1 MTRGRMLLFCLVG
14 LALVAGLGAATWWW
28 YLQHRVAPPPNVA
41 LCGTSVSTDIL
52 GVSGGHLV
60 VERPKP
66 GLYFGTVRTPGSAE
80 QITYLIVFRYGPG
93 GWDNVSQRIHS
104 HAQASGK
111 TGKTADA
118 IALGGQRIEAEYQI
132 ELNEGRTGVATESL
146 SIGGER
152 MDLSAGRVFLI
163 DLTAETP
170 VFRQKIVELPAIT
183 TRLDKSADLLRFA
196 EAIRTSLDAG
206 DEEIK
211 RFLGGQR

>member
-1 MTRGRMLLFCLVG
+1 MNRGRVFLYCLVG
-14 LALVAGLGAATWWW
+14 LSLISALGAATFWW
-28 YLQHRVAPPPNVA
+28 YKKHLPAPPPNVA

-66 GLYFGTVRTPGSAE
+66 GLYFGTVRKPGTPE
-80 QITYLIVFRYGPG
+80 QITYLCVFRYGPG

-104 HAQASGK
+104 HSQASGN

-118 IALGGQRIEAEYQI
+118 IGLGGQRIEAEYQI
-132 ELNEGRTGVATESL
+132 ELNNAHTAVATETL
-146 SIGGER
+146 TIGGER
-152 MDLSAGRVFLI
+152 VDLSAGRVFLI

-170 VFRQKIVELPAIT
+170 VYRQKKVELPPIT
-183 TRLDKSADLLRFA
+183 TKLDRAADLRRFA
-196 EAIRTSLDAG
+196 EAVRASLLEG

-211 RFLGGQR
+211 GFLQ